1 MTRMV
6 GTIPKPR
13 SDEDRALDEVFDK
26 KSPERVNAE
35 CHDRYGKKTAE
46 DYAAQNGST
55 PYQSEPPKTS
65 GLGQDL
71 EKRMKESVGAPPAKN
86 ESPAGKQ
93 SSKVPATESK
103 LSGSKDF
110 VPADRYYMSRL
121 QEPFREDEIEW
132 RIGSTTRDK
141 KMGLALPYVTNR
153 AIQNRLDEIFGSFGW
168 RNEFKEWK
176 GDSQLCGISIQ
187 NPLTGEWITKW
198 DGADNSNMEAVKGG
212 LSDAMKRSAYQWGIG
227 RYLYDLSQVWCEIVD
242 GKKFKEAPRLPANAL
257 PKAGGK

>member
-1 MTRMV
+1 MSSIENIERLPPEIDRM
-6 GTIPKPR
+6 IDEQSAPK
-13 SDEDRALDEVFDK
+13 K
-26 KSPERVNAE
+26 KVEQVNAE
-35 CHDRYGKKTAE
+35 CHDRYGKKTAD
-46 DYAAQNGST
+46 DYAVQNGST
-55 PYQSEPPKTS
+55 PYQPDPPKTS
-65 GLGQDL
+65 GLGQDM
-71 EKRMKESVGAPPAKN
+71 EKRVKESAGMRSAKN
-86 ESPAGKQ
+86 TPPAGKQ
-93 SSKVPATESK
+93 PPKVPATESE

-121 QEPFREDEIEW
+121 REPFREDEIEW
-132 RIGSTTRDK
+132 RIGSTTQDK
-141 KMGLALPYVTNR
+141 KRGLALPYVTNR

-212 LSDAMKRSAYQWGIG
+212 LSDAMKRAAYQWGIG
-227 RYLYDLSQVWCEIVD
+227 RYLYDLPQMWCEIVD
-242 GKKFKEAPRLPANAL
+242 GKKFKEAPRLPTNAL